1 MKLFEALA
9 GGAFNHLTINIREKL
24 TKISQIPRSMP
35 RGGPGAWPVLELTGT
50 FALKPWIYKMGWIKD
65 VQFMQKSFDMTYQ
78 ESDCMTIPQQ

>member
-24 TKISQIPRSMP
+24 TKISQMPRSMP

-50 FALKPWIYKMGWIKD
+50 FAWPTGN
-65 VQFMQKSFDMTYQ
+65 S
-78 ESDCMTIPQQ
+78 